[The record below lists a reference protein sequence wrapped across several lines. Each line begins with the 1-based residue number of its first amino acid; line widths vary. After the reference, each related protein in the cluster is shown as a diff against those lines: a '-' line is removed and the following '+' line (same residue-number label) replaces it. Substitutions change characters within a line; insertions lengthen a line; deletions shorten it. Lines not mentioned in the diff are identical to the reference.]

1 MQPVAEKFRHGIL
14 HEFVRDGLF
23 RLVFI
28 RGLRGEAVRHQHQ
41 TVGHILERDFG
52 FGLGVF
58 VCLLAVG
65 IDGVDKGVFY
75 CFFRRAAVL
84 EP

>member
-1 MQPVAEKFRHGIL
+1 MQPVAEKFRHGVL

-23 RLVFI
+23 CLVLI

-41 TVGHILERDFG
+41 TVGHVLKRDLR
-52 FGLGVF
+52 FGLRVF
-58 VCLLAVG
+58 VRLLAVG
-65 IDGVDKGVFY
+65 VDGVDKGVFDGL
-75 CFFRRAAVL
+75 FRRAAVF